1 MVVRA
6 VRGADCSCIVTG
18 SSKVLTSAD
27 FVELF
32 HTETKTEADGQV
44 FWQRLELPGLDG
56 LGHHFGAEKGPN
68 ILPFCNSTLSSSN
81 MVSQASSTLLTWI
94 FLMV

>member
-1 MVVRA
+1 M
-6 VRGADCSCIVTG
+6 
-18 SSKVLTSAD
+18 
-27 FVELF
+27 F

-81 MVSQASSTLLTWI
+81 MGVPSIIHSVDLDFLDGVGLVVSLERFHADGEVAPLI
-94 FLMV
+94 